1 MQLTEP
7 LPKLSPDPARGLFL
21 CYDTLINKT
30 LMKELTVV
38 AIKREDGLYH
48 FDHPHNDTVEELLMN
63 GTEEAIDDYYY
74 FKTGNHAVEGDEVEI
89 SLFLEEPEEYDT
101 LLVKEV
107 SDEDGTT
114 YTDTTLCIP
123 VWLCNWLQG
132 FFGEVPDEIYI
143 KVRPINQGLETF
155 VKRTGMKGLLNK

>member
-1 MQLTEP
+1 
-7 LPKLSPDPARGLFL
+7 LFL
-21 CYDTLINKT
+21 G
-30 LMKELTVV
+30 E
-38 AIKREDGLYH
+38 
-48 FDHPHNDTVEELLMN
+48 P
-63 GTEEAIDDYYY
+63 DD
-74 FKTGNHAVEGDEVEI
+74 
-89 SLFLEEPEEYDT
+89 YDT